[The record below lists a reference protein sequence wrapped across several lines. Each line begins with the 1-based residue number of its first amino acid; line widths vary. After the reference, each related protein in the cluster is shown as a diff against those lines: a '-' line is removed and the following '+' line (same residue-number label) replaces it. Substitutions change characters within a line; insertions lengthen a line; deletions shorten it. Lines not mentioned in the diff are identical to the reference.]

1 MKQLSADS
9 AFVVFGR
16 LFSSIVLEHIAA
28 KNYSNY
34 AFNKNGGGFFCCR
47 FCLVVFQQTLS

>member
-34 AFNKNGGGFFCCR
+34 AFKKKTAADFSAAVFVLSFFNKH
-47 FCLVVFQQTLS
+47 